1 MGHVK
6 TEYLGPT
13 VNTPLNTIPITLD
26 MKAAGTSD
34 ADGTSSEQPETS
46 NMTHEEILQ
55 ILCRL
60 LKQCVPSCQHVRV
73 IPSSRRPVIKFIHKE
88 SGLHCDLSLD
98 NSEIRVL

>member
-1 MGHVK
+1 MSK
-6 TEYLGPT
+6 L
-13 VNTPLNTIPITLD
+13 NTLDLPINIPFNTIPITLD
-26 MKAAGTSD
+26 MQAAGTSD

-98 NSEIRVL
+98 NR